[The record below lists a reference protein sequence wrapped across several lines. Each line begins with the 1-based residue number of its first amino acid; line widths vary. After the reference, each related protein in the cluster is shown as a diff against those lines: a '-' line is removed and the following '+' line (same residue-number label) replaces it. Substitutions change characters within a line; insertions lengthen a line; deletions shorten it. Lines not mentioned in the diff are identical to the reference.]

1 MKDIPDLGILIYS
14 GFTLKQIADGEGSF
28 DDINFFGLQ
37 IDEEYGDFF
46 GGSSRFTLVN
56 QYNTGSP
63 PTIVIIFNPKPEPV
77 PEPGPEC
84 KNTLLGLGIL
94 ALIYNF
100 LKYSKKD

>member
-1 MKDIPDLGILIYS
+1 MKDIPDLGIAIYS

-37 IDEEYGDFF
+37 IDEEYGGFF
-46 GGSSRFTLVN
+46 GGVIFFTLVN
-56 QYNTGSP
+56 QYQTGSP
-63 PTIVIIFNPKPEPV
+63 PTIEIIFNPK
-77 PEPGPEC
+77 PGPEC